1 MNRINFSPIFD
12 TKKIKILVG
21 VIGINC
27 CTIGTSIFAG
37 EISSKNFYIE
47 LSKSQG
53 PENLSPS
60 TDYAGASGY
69 VCSDCPTGRIG
80 EVNNDPTNTNSL
92 KLGYYFS
99 ENFSTE
105 LSFYDV
111 DFGTTTWGTD
121 FNSFNGTY
129 NSSNATAFSG
139 KLTSTAILV
148 SANYHFKP
156 IGKLK
161 PFAGVGF
168 GPSFNKFHE
177 ASEGTYATVNK
188 NTNTSAS
195 FKADLGA
202 IYNISSSL
210 AINAGISFLNLGN
223 FESAK
228 NRVFVSNGS
237 EQAISPYKFSSGW
250 NNSISLGLR
259 YSF

>member
-1 MNRINFSPIFD
+1 MKKFIFSLFAIFLIS
-12 TKKIKILVG
+12 TQ
-21 VIGINC
+21 
-27 CTIGTSIFAG
+27 SIFAD
-37 EISSKNFYIE
+37 ENPSKNFYFE
-47 LSKSQG
+47 LSISQG
-53 PENLSPS
+53 PEKLSPS

-69 VCSDCPTGRIG
+69 VCADCPTGRIG
-80 EVNNDPTNTNSL
+80 EVNNDPSTTKSL

-99 ENFSTE
+99 ENFSSE

-121 FNSFNGTY
+121 FSSFNGTY
-129 NSSNATAFSG
+129 NSSTATSFSG

-161 PFAGVGF
+161 PFARVGV

-177 ASEGTYATVNK
+177 ASESTYATVHK
-188 NTNTSAS
+188 NTHNSVS

-202 IYNISSSL
+202 IYNISPSF
-210 AINAGISFLNLGN
+210 AVNAGISFLNLGN

-228 NRVFVSNGS
+228 TRTIGGTES
-237 EQAISPYKFSSGW
+237 ISPYKFSSGQHGSLLW